1 MGMIVPATII
11 FYSYINI
18 VRTLRQNSIRLGRM
32 NPAEKRV
39 TWMIA
44 VMIISFHVAWTPY
57 AIFALVE
64 QFGPSDSISP
74 GMAIIPALIA
84 KSSICYNPLIYVGM
98 NTQYRAALKRM
109 RGIDL
114 ANVDNSE
121 ASEKIT
127 VECTTF
133 INLKKNSKSISKKV
147 GISNKT
153 SDSDMSMINTRKCMY
168 IKATGFK
175 NNISNN

>member
-1 MGMIVPATII
+1 MAMIVPATII
-11 FYSYINI
+11 FYSYLNI
-18 VRTLRQNSIRLGRM
+18 VRTLRQNSMRLGRM

-44 VMIISFHVAWTPY
+44 VMIIAFHVAWTPY
-57 AIFALVE
+57 SLFALIE
-64 QFGPSDSISP
+64 QFGPSDYISP

-114 ANVDNSE
+114 ANVGITEGSD
-121 ASEKIT
+121 KTT

-133 INLKKNSKSISKKV
+133 INLKNNSKR
-147 GISNKT
+147 ISNKT
-153 SDSDMSMINTRKCMY
+153 SDRDMPMINTRKCLL
-168 IKATGFK
+168 IKASEFK

>member
-1 MGMIVPATII
+1 MVLPAAVI

-18 VRTLRQNSIRLGRM
+18 VRTLRQTSVRLRRM

-44 VMIISFHVAWTPY
+44 VMIIAFHIAWTPY

-64 QFGPSDSISP
+64 QFGPSDYISS

-114 ANVDNSE
+114 SNVENSDG
-121 ASEKIT
+121 SDKMT

-133 INLKKNSKSISKKV
+133 INLKKSSAIIKMG

-153 SDSDMSMINTRKCMY
+153 SESDMSVINTRKCLL
-168 IKATGFK
+168 IKASHFK
-175 NNISNN
+175 NNISNI

>member
-1 MGMIVPATII
+1 MILPATII

-18 VRTLRQNSIRLGRM
+18 VRTLRQNSIRMGRM

-44 VMIISFHVAWTPY
+44 VMIIAFHVAWTPY

-64 QFGPSDSISP
+64 QFGPSDYISS

-114 ANVDNSE
+114 AQVEISE
-121 ASEKIT
+121 CSDKIT

-133 INLKKNSKSISKKV
+133 INLKKNTKTISKKKGGV
-147 GISNKT
+147 SCKT
-153 SDSDMSMINTRKCMY
+153 SDSDMSMISARKCLL
-168 IKATGFK
+168 IKANDFK
-175 NNISNN
+175 NNISTN